1 MKALADNRDFL
12 CMWEERNNIQA
23 NFYEFEFRV
32 NL

>member
-1 MKALADNRDFL
+1 MKALTDNREVL
-12 CMWEERNNIQA
+12 GMWEERNNIQA